1 MIIDSHAHLVPPDL
15 IEEIK
20 DVSSNFPSIEII
32 SSNKSIS
39 FLLKINQPDQL
50 VISYLMFKK
59 E

>member
-32 SSNKSIS
+32 SSNKTRTLGELFKIS
-39 FLLKINQPDQL
+39 MLQP
-50 VISYLMFKK
+50 IFESSTGK
-59 E
+59 